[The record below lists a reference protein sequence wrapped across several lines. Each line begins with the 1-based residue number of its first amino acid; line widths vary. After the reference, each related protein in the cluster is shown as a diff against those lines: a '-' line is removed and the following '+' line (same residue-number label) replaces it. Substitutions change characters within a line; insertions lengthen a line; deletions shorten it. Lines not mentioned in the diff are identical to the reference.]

1 MTSEKQA
8 QKFYT
13 DDLGGTSDWLKHHPE
28 LGSGMSSERNFCSA
42 LFLNCHFVRK
52 QVVASQNV
60 SSFLSLVTYIK
71 HLNDYDLH

>member
-28 LGSGMSSERNFCSA
+28 LGSGMSSETNFCTLPQLPFREKTSGGIA
-42 LFLNCHFVRK
+42 ECQQF
-52 QVVASQNV
+52 S
-60 SSFLSLVTYIK
+60 
-71 HLNDYDLH
+71 

>member
-1 MTSEKQA
+1 MMSEKQA

-28 LGSGMSSERNFCSA
+28 LGSGMSSERNFGT
-42 LFLNCHFVRK
+42 LPQLPFREK